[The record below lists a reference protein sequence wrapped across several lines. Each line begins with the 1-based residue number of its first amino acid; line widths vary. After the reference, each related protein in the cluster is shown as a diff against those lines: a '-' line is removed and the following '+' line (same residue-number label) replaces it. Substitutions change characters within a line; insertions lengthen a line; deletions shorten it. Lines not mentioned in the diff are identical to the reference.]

1 MLLFDVNSIKK
12 KMLEPEKSLLEQLSS
27 KDNLYKAWE
36 LLKKD
41 NEESYGLSGL
51 TIGKFKEKL
60 EPNIDDLSK
69 KIKDG
74 TFSFSKTRAA
84 VIKKDNGTFR
94 PLQIP
99 EIGDRVVLKTMSIL
113 LEEQLAAILKESDG
127 ISFAYQRGKGVREAI
142 LQMKSSYKT
151 GNIILKA
158 DIINFFEEVQVNKL
172 LDEYIYPNLK
182 DNSLNKL
189 IKESVNQKVG
199 GVNKSNKELF
209 EKVGSGIPQGN
220 PLSPLFSNIYLSD
233 FDKYIKESG
242 YSLIRYADDFVVIFK
257 SEKEAIKG
265 YEIISSYLEDKFSL
279 QIHPLKVGNGKTEI
293 FDPTK
298 KEMSFLSVKFD
309 GRSIYPSKEAVQTLK
324 YLIVKTIKGGDLN
337 SNLFDAI
344 YQTINK
350 WISIYS
356 YLDIERY
363 FNEIDTF
370 LIKELTKKFGEA
382 HYKPRGCRYLANKVR
397 INQCRRSPKSFWRNF
412 KLRRILPKI
421 IWPKKRKTI

>member
-209 EKVGSGIPQGN
+209 
-220 PLSPLFSNIYLSD
+220 
-233 FDKYIKESG
+233 
-242 YSLIRYADDFVVIFK
+242 
-257 SEKEAIKG
+257 
-265 YEIISSYLEDKFSL
+265 
-279 QIHPLKVGNGKTEI
+279 
-293 FDPTK
+293 
-298 KEMSFLSVKFD
+298 
-309 GRSIYPSKEAVQTLK
+309 
-324 YLIVKTIKGGDLN
+324 
-337 SNLFDAI
+337 
-344 YQTINK
+344 
-350 WISIYS
+350 
-356 YLDIERY
+356 
-363 FNEIDTF
+363 
-370 LIKELTKKFGEA
+370 
-382 HYKPRGCRYLANKVR
+382 
-397 INQCRRSPKSFWRNF
+397 
-412 KLRRILPKI
+412 
-421 IWPKKRKTI
+421 